1 MGYEK
6 DAQTITDAMVN
17 GGLFY
22 GRICVPTFL
31 VDILLI
37 IVCPPIYVLLFQIR
51 SSEAF
56 SITPILTNIILT
68 SCFYFPGF
76 IHALYVK
83 QRKKMCGSL
92 LSNEKD
98 DSLYEHGM
106 AI

>member
-1 MGYEK
+1 MGYEE
-6 DAQTITDAMVN
+6 DAQTITDAMLN

-37 IVCPPIYVLLFQIR
+37 IVCPPIYVILYQIR
-51 SSEAF
+51 SEEEF
-56 SITPILTNIILT
+56 SIVPIITNIVLT

-83 QRKKMCGSL
+83 QKKEACGSL
-92 LSNEKD
+92 LSRN
-98 DSLYEHGM
+98 
-106 AI
+106 